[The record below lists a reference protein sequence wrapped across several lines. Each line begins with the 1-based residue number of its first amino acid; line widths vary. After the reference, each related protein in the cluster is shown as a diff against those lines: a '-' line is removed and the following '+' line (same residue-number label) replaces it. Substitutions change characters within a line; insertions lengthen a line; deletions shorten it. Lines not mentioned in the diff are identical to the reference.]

1 MPATPAALG
10 FLGHLNG
17 ISLKI
22 ENVSHGFH
30 LLSHTSLTKQWGYA
44 LQRRLIPHS
53 TRVALIEPEDKRLA
67 TGNPHRQP
75 PATYRDPP
83 EPKLQHTPSEKTKR
97 HDRPAPSTQPLM
109 MNYLIRSRS
118 SNAC

>member
-30 LLSHTSLTKQWGYA
+30 LLSLIFSIGLAAHPPSLT
-44 LQRRLIPHS
+44 
-53 TRVALIEPEDKRLA
+53 VAGGGELV
-67 TGNPHRQP
+67 T
-75 PATYRDPP
+75 
-83 EPKLQHTPSEKTKR
+83 R
-97 HDRPAPSTQPLM
+97 HDPDEV
-109 MNYLIRSRS
+109 
-118 SNAC
+118 ACFRAKL